1 MTFKR
6 LPGLLKLTFN
16 RWNDHNAPRLGAALA
31 FYSLLSLAPSIVLL
45 VALCGVV
52 FRKPGDET
60 QVLRAARQF
69 FGNSGSEAALQLI
82 NGARHPAAG
91 VLATIVAFIS
101 LFFGASGVFY
111 ELRSSLNLIW
121 DSAVSETFSLKA
133 MIKDRLFAFLM
144 IGLSAVF
151 LFASLLLSTVLGIL
165 EKFTAGIIP
174 LPAAIFGELANFAI
188 TLISLSL
195 LFAFIFKFIP
205 NRRISWRDVT
215 IGAIATAL
223 FFSLGKLL
231 LSLYLSIAAVGS
243 TYGAAG
249 SLVAFVVWAYYS
261 AQIFFFG
268 AEFTRVY
275 ADAQKPNLPQND
287 VPPTLKRVRTA

>member
-1 MTFKR
+1 
-6 LPGLLKLTFN
+6 LLKLTFN